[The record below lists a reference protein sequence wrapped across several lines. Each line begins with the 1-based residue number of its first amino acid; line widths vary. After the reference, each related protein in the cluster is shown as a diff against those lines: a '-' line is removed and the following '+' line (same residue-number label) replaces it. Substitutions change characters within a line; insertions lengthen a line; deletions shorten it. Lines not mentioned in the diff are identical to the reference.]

1 MMSKAWEWFRCLM
14 RDLGW
19 RWFWFW
25 SRKHDWVE
33 INPMEDDD
41 EED

>member
-1 MMSKAWEWFRCLM
+1 MSKAWEWFRCLM

-25 SRKHDWVE
+25 TIDDDWVE
-33 INPMEDDD
+33 IKLEDDD
-41 EED
+41 EEN

>member
-1 MMSKAWEWFRCLM
+1 MSRAWEWFRCLM

-25 SRKHDWVE
+25 TREDDWVE
-33 INPMEDDD
+33 IKLDDDD